1 MPSSRRRKV
10 RRHLLGASKKAIGL
24 WWIGRVTVRVMY
36 PSRGKKSTR
45 CVREK
50 AQYGA
55 EKSSLTKE
63 SPRGLR
69 EASVKARL
77 PATEDKSLSSRV
89 VNHSGRKFIWARK
102 AANDL
107 AKDCKRYNK
116 FPLGILTNPILQER
130 RRSAKRHCEAKWL
143 RLHLQAE
150 RMGLHPTVSFH
161 TSFQRF
167 LMIETSRGRT
177 ADNWGDILHS
187 IKPDEPPL
195 RDVII
200 GNSDLGERGDVTRRV
215 IATADVMPKK
225 RVCRS
230 CGYFG
235 SGPHEF
241 NSCRSSGSK
250 PNITGARR
258 QSEKRS
264 PNRFGDLFG

>member
-10 RRHLLGASKKAIGL
+10 RRYLLGASKKAIEL

-36 PSRGKKSTR
+36 PSRSKKSTR

-55 EKSSLTKE
+55 EKSSVITE
-63 SPRGLR
+63 IPRGLR
-69 EASVKARL
+69 ERKQ
-77 PATEDKSLSSRV
+77 PATEEKPLSSRKI
-89 VNHSGRKFIWARK
+89 NHSGRKFIWARK

-116 FPLGILTNPILQER
+116 FPKGILTNPSLQGLR
-130 RRSAKRHCEAKWL
+130 TKAKEHCEVKWL

-161 TSFQRF
+161 VSFQRF

-195 RDVII
+195 RDIII
-200 GNSDLGERGDVTRRV
+200 GNSDLGKRGDVTRRV
-215 IATADVMPKK
+215 IATADVKPKK

-241 NSCRSSGSK
+241 NSCRSGKK
-250 PNITGARR
+250 PNLTGARR
-258 QSEKRS
+258 QSGKES
-264 PNRFGDLFG
+264 SNRFGDLFG